1 MTSTS
6 FFFILGQ
13 WFFQQIL
20 GLDELYLRMKEAK
33 LSVSNDITNTT
44 ETHAR
49 GFSWK
54 TQEEGLQLEAA
65 TDKRN
70 DPPKLLPREEKVFLG
85 IIGGGV
91 PPGSPNPDPISDQQV
106 SIFNPFS
113 DLAPVVQES

>member
-1 MTSTS
+1 MV
-6 FFFILGQ
+6 
-13 WFFQQIL
+13 FQKIL

-33 LSVSNDITNTT
+33 LSVSNDITNTP

-49 GFSWK
+49 WLSWK

-65 TDKRN
+65 TQYRN
-70 DPPKLLPREEKVFLG
+70 DPPKLLPREEKVILELLV
-85 IIGGGV
+85 GV
-91 PPGSPNPDPISDQQV
+91 SRPVLQILILYSDQQV

>member
-6 FFFILGQ
+6 LFFILGQ

-49 GFSWK
+49 GLSWK

-65 TDKRN
+65 TN
-70 DPPKLLPREEKVFLG
+70 IAIGMILLRCF
-85 IIGGGV
+85 
-91 PPGSPNPDPISDQQV
+91 PGRRGYS
-106 SIFNPFS
+106 
-113 DLAPVVQES
+113 